1 LQELNRRKGI
11 DRFNNSVLTL
21 EGVKEIEKT
30 CDFLLAKGTFIS
42 LRTRMD
48 LMLSL
53 NMLLR
58 SEDRRN
64 MEMPEVFIIT
74 AYNEGPGPEGHVP
87 ALCLRLLKGKVSP
100 FFNMI

>member
-1 LQELNRRKGI
+1 
-11 DRFNNSVLTL
+11 
-21 EGVKEIEKT
+21 
-30 CDFLLAKGTFIS
+30 
-42 LRTRMD
+42 
-48 LMLSL
+48 MLSL